1 MKRKPKHIEHFSLWK
16 LKLDA
21 HLKLMSDMLARVVE
35 VQLTLPQLNDLLVYW
50 KEEVELERM
59 CCQRTPLKPISE
71 SLKKADRLRR
81 CYMSSFY
88 EILDAWARLPE
99 GEERE
104 AAKWL
109 LSRIEKF
116 RLKRNTTRMLLSVN
130 MTTLLEIIFNDEE
143 SLRVE
148 LLHLTTLVE
157 GLMKTNDDYEQLEEE
172 RLNLRKKKKE
182 LKAGPQRQETDA
194 AYEEVVA
201 MINAMCVVEPEN
213 EALNSLV
220 DAWNAE
226 LRHLHRYELRR
237 KPNKGLTDD
246 GQKKPRAKRT
256 KSDKAEQPQEGEKD

>member
-1 MKRKPKHIEHFSLWK
+1 MGNYSIGNMRRRPKHIDHFSLWK
-16 LKLDA
+16 LKGDS
-21 HLKLMSDMLARVVE
+21 HLKLMTDLLARVVE
-35 VQLTLPQLNDLLVYW
+35 VQLTLPQLKELLVYW

-59 CCQRTPLKPISE
+59 CCQRTPLKPTGDA
-71 SLKKADRLRR
+71 LRLADRMRR
-81 CYMSSFY
+81 CYMSSLY

-104 AAKWL
+104 AAIWL
-109 LSRIEKF
+109 LSRIENY
-116 RLKRNTTRMLLSVN
+116 RMKRDTTRILLSVK

-226 LRHLHRYELRR
+226 LRHLRRYELRR
-237 KPNKGLTDD
+237 KPRKALTE
-246 GQKKPRAKRT
+246 
-256 KSDKAEQPQEGEKD
+256 KAEKPGKGEKDEG

>member
-1 MKRKPKHIEHFSLWK
+1 
-16 LKLDA
+16 
-21 HLKLMSDMLARVVE
+21 
-35 VQLTLPQLNDLLVYW
+35 
-50 KEEVELERM
+50 
-59 CCQRTPLKPISE
+59 
-71 SLKKADRLRR
+71 
-81 CYMSSFY
+81 MSSFY

-194 AYEEVVA
+194 AYEEVVS
-201 MINAMCVVEPEN
+201 MLNAVCVVEPKN

-226 LRHLHRYELRR
+226 LRHLRRYELRR
-237 KPNKGLTDD
+237 KPRKALT
-246 GQKKPRAKRT
+246 KKTEKPGK
-256 KSDKAEQPQEGEKD
+256 GEKD